1 MKQHDNRIFA
11 VMLALVLFILIP
23 SCEEP
28 SFTILYNGN
37 GNTGGSVPAL
47 GVTAPAGTMV
57 TVSGNTAALSKTG
70 YDFAGWNTQADGS
83 GFPYQEGT
91 SLIVPYG
98 QAVTLY
104 AQWRAK
110 SYVVEFDTQGGTSSE
125 TSRTITF
132 DQAYG
137 TLPVPT
143 KEGFRFLGWHT
154 STDESFARKVSS
166 ETIHREPGH
175 IVLFAWWDDF
185 IDAPY
190 VVNHYFQDIATD
202 SYELG
207 LTRVLYAT
215 IGSEVQAELRRFEHF
230 TVKENHPSHVASGVV
245 SEAGDLELHLFY
257 DRDRYTVTFDSQGG
271 SAVPSVTVRYGDTIE
286 ADRPTRDGYRFEGWW
301 TGAGKTGTQLTKD
314 VPIAATMTV
323 HAAWSPNPYVV
334 TFNTAGGWDGD
345 ATVNADY
352 GVAMPAARQPVRLGY
367 VFGGYYDQPNGQGNQ
382 YYDEQMESAG
392 YWDKNTSATLYAS
405 WTPSPIP
412 NSAGG
417 YVFYDKGAYDDTG
430 WRYLE
435 AAPSNR
441 ILANGPASKFV
452 FGYYIPT
459 QGESIEFVGTYELH
473 GIGQGEPSTDMLV
486 DAMGT
491 TGYTQLDP
499 LTATSEYAAKV
510 CSDYALDVYGDWFL
524 PTRDE
529 LNLIYERLS
538 LQGVGD
544 TMIEGDALYWS
555 SEEWGAPSPSWSWAQ
570 DLFSGEQSHER
581 RTTALRVWPVRAF

>member
-1 MKQHDNRIFA
+1 M
-11 VMLALVLFILIP
+11 
-23 SCEEP
+23 
-28 SFTILYNGN
+28 
-37 GNTGGSVPAL
+37 PAL

-230 TVKENHPSHVASGVV
+230 TGKKIIPAMWP
-245 SEAGDLELHLFY
+245 AGWCPKQGISSYTCFM
-257 DRDRYTVTFDSQGG
+257 TVT
-271 SAVPSVTVRYGDTIE
+271 AIRLPSPR
-286 ADRPTRDGYRFEGWW
+286 GWRCLHH
-301 TGAGKTGTQLTKD
+301 GAL
-314 VPIAATMTV
+314 
-323 HAAWSPNPYVV
+323 
-334 TFNTAGGWDGD
+334 
-345 ATVNADY
+345 
-352 GVAMPAARQPVRLGY
+352 
-367 VFGGYYDQPNGQGNQ
+367 
-382 YYDEQMESAG
+382 
-392 YWDKNTSATLYAS
+392 
-405 WTPSPIP
+405 WTPSRQI
-412 NSAGG
+412 G
-417 YVFYDKGAYDDTG
+417 YTG
-430 WRYLE
+430 WLPVRRVVDWCWK
-435 AAPSNR
+435 NR
-441 ILANGPASKFV
+441 HAIDQRCSYCRHHDRSCSLVAQSLCGDIQHGRWLGWRCNGQCGLWRCHAGS
-452 FGYYIPT
+452 
-459 QGESIEFVGTYELH
+459 
-473 GIGQGEPSTDMLV
+473 
-486 DAMGT
+486 
-491 TGYTQLDP
+491 
-499 LTATSEYAAKV
+499 
-510 CSDYALDVYGDWFL
+510 
-524 PTRDE
+524 
-529 LNLIYERLS
+529 
-538 LQGVGD
+538 
-544 TMIEGDALYWS
+544 
-555 SEEWGAPSPSWSWAQ
+555 
-570 DLFSGEQSHER
+570 
-581 RTTALRVWPVRAF
+581 TTAGQARLCLRWLL